1 MGYIHY
7 RELLVWQKGMVIV
20 EEVYRLTLKFPSEE
34 KFGLVSQMRRSAI
47 SIPSNIA
54 EGKGRASKKEFA
66 HFVSIAR
73 GSLAE
78 LETQLL
84 LSFRLGYIK
93 EIESTSTSLLLEE
106 LQRMLDSLLVKLR
119 FPNTF
124 STSSTFSNS
133 SPYLKNPH

>member
-1 MGYIHY
+1 MGYVHNKN
-7 RELLVWQKGMVIV
+7 LLVWQKGMVIV
-20 EEVYRLTLKFPSEE
+20 EAVYRLTKNFPSEE

-93 EIESTSTSLLLEE
+93 EIESTSISLLLEE

-119 FPNTF
+119 FPTIS
-124 STSSTFSNS
+124 STSST
-133 SPYLKNPH
+133 

>member
-1 MGYIHY
+1 MSYIHY
-7 RELLVWQKGMVIV
+7 RDLLVWQKGMVVV
-20 EEVYRLTLKFPSEE
+20 EEVYRLTKAFPSEE
-34 KFGLVSQMRRSAI
+34 KFGLVSQMRRSAV

-54 EGKGRASKKEFA
+54 EGKSRASRKEFA
-66 HFVSIAR
+66 NFVAIAR

-93 EIESTSTSLLLEE
+93 EIESSSISLLVEE

-119 FPNTF
+119 FPSTSSNS
-124 STSSTFSNS
+124 STSST
-133 SPYLKNPH
+133 

>member
-1 MGYIHY
+1 
-7 RELLVWQKGMVIV
+7 MVIV
-20 EEVYRLTLKFPSEE
+20 EAVYRLTKNFPSEE

-93 EIESTSTSLLLEE
+93 EIESTSISLLLEE

-119 FPNTF
+119 FPTIS
-124 STSSTFSNS
+124 STSST
-133 SPYLKNPH
+133 

>member
-1 MGYIHY
+1 MGYVHY
-7 RELLVWQKGMVIV
+7 KNLLVWQKGMVIV
-20 EEVYRLTLKFPSEE
+20 EAVYRLTKNFPSEE

-93 EIESTSTSLLLEE
+93 EIESTSISLLLEE

-119 FPNTF
+119 FPTIS
-124 STSSTFSNS
+124 STSST
-133 SPYLKNPH
+133 